1 MNRNWDFRMIAR
13 KIRFSGRVQGV
24 GFRYTAREVSAG
36 FKVAGYVR
44 NLDNGDVELVAQG
57 HEAEVDRFLAALEM
71 RMRGYIEG
79 RSDADEPVR
88 EFEEFAIRR

>member
-1 MNRNWDFRMIAR
+1 MIAR
-13 KIRFSGRVQGV
+13 KTHFSGRVQGV
-24 GFRYTAREVSAG
+24 GFRYTAGEVAAG

-57 HEAEVDRFLAALEM
+57 DEAEVDRFLAALEA

-88 EFEEFAIRR
+88 EFEAFEIRR

>member
-1 MNRNWDFRMIAR
+1 MIAR
-13 KIRFSGRVQGV
+13 KTHFSGRVQGV
-24 GFRYTAREVSAG
+24 GFRYTAGEVAAG

-57 HEAEVDRFLAALEM
+57 EAAEVERFLTALEQ

-79 RSDADEPVR
+79 RHDEDEPVGAYVS
-88 EFEEFAIRR
+88 FAIRG